1 MAKLKSVGKV
11 AILICAVALSFL
23 LAEAAVRLRQ
33 HYRYGTARNNLYETV
48 MDPVSGLPVP
58 APGQMTRSIQIDS
71 RGFRNPELEV
81 PKPAGRIRLAF
92 LGASTTFCGEVS
104 SNAATWPHLVW
115 EKLQHNWPRASFDY
129 VNAGV
134 PGYVVSHSLANLRAR
149 VAPLQPDVIIIY
161 HATNDLARDTRELA
175 RRKGLF
181 AGKAEEPSWL
191 AQHFLLWNLIEKNW
205 QLRTRQQKAQSGEQ
219 RLIYDP
225 QTLSKGFENR
235 LRELVEAAQQ
245 VGKLTAIATFSYK
258 VRRHQSP
265 EEQLKACNTSLYYM
279 PYMSVEGILAGFEH
293 YNRAIRAVALETG
306 ALLIEGEETIPGDDL
321 HFVDSVHFTDVGCQL
336 MAERVARSLM
346 ASPQLQHLASAG
358 LRSREF
364 GLTR

>member
-1 MAKLKSVGKV
+1 MVKPKSAWKV
-11 AILICAVALSFL
+11 AILICAVALGFL

-33 HYRYGTARNNLYETV
+33 HYRYGTARNKLYDTV

-71 RGFRNPELEV
+71 RGFRNPELEL

-115 EKLQHNWPRASFDY
+115 EKLQHHWPEASFDY

-161 HATNDLARDTRELA
+161 HATNDLSRDTRELA
-175 RRKGLF
+175 RGQGLF
-181 AGKAEEPSWL
+181 AGQAEEPSWL
-191 AQHFLLWNLIEKNW
+191 ARHFLVWNLIEKNW
-205 QLRTRQQKAQSGEQ
+205 QLQRRQQKAQGGEQ
-219 RLIYDP
+219 RLVYDP
-225 QTLSKGFENR
+225 QTLSKGFESR
-235 LRELVEAAQQ
+235 LRELITAAQQ
-245 VGKLTAIATFSYK
+245 VSQLTAIATFSHK
-258 VRRHQSP
+258 ARRHQSP

-279 PYMSVEGILAGFEH
+279 PYMSVEGILAGFEQ
-293 YNRAIRAVALETG
+293 YNRAIRAAARETG
-306 ALLIEGEETIPGDDL
+306 ALLIEGEETIPGDEL
-321 HFVDSVHFTDVGCQL
+321 HFVDSVHLTDAGCQL
-336 MAERVARSLM
+336 MAERVARPLI
-346 ASPQLQHLASAG
+346 ASPQLQHLVSASSKKG
-358 LRSREF
+358 G